1 MICVDASGYI
11 SRTSI
16 EALPQNELVISG
28 DSGREQ
34 FAINSCS
41 LVKVC
46 KTYISWFNCV
56 YVFATGMGMEA
67 I

>member
-34 FAINSCS
+34 TAIDSCS
-41 LVKVC
+41 LSKVC
-46 KTYISWFNCV
+46 KAYIS
-56 YVFATGMGMEA
+56 
-67 I
+67 